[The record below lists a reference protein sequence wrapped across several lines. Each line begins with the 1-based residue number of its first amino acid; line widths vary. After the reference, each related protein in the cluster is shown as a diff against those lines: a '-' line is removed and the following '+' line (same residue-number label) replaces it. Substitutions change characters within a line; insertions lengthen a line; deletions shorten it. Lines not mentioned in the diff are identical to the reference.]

1 MTTRSLNLLNIGLMI
16 ISCIVAFIIPFELF
30 LFSYAILGP
39 LHYLTEISWLHKRN
53 YFVEG
58 KYDYLWLILLCVFGT
73 FGYFGMKGF
82 NAWNYLTPF
91 IALISALA
99 FYLIKNR
106 YLKILCIFFA
116 FLIAVALKSSQFY
129 IIFFIVFL
137 PTILHV
143 FVFTGS
149 FILYGAIK
157 SKSVSAFISLAV
169 FVVCALS
176 FFYIQPDFSNYIV
189 GDYIKNSY
197 KDFSSLNHYL
207 LNVFQLEHLAEFDQ
221 KSFSIIFNSENGYK
235 VMRFIAFA
243 YTYHYLNW
251 FSKTS
256 IIKWHQVEKKYLW
269 GTLAVWLIA
278 IGIYAKDYETGL
290 KFLFFLSVL
299 HVFLEFP
306 LNFKTFI
313 DIGKEVKGAFIPA
326 KVQTPISNKQKQGRK

>member
-1 MTTRSLNLLNIGLMI
+1 MTTRNLNLLNIGLMLL
-16 ISCIVAFIIPFELF
+16 STIVAFIIPFELF

-39 LHYLTEISWLHKRN
+39 LHYLTEIGWLHKRN

-73 FGYFGMKGF
+73 LGYFGIKGF
-82 NAWNYLTPF
+82 TTWNMYAPY
-91 IALISALA
+91 IAFMSALV
-99 FYLIKNR
+99 FYLVKNP
-106 YLKILCIFFA
+106 YLKFITIFIA
-116 FLIAVALKSSQFY
+116 FLIGVAFNTSQFY
-129 IIFFIVFL
+129 MIFFLVFL

-149 FILYGAIK
+149 FILHGAIK
-157 SKSVSAFISLAV
+157 SKSASAFVSLAV
-169 FVVCALS
+169 FIACALS
-176 FFYIQPDFSNYIV
+176 FFYIQPDFSHYLV

-197 KDFSSLNHYL
+197 RDFSVLNHYMI
-207 LNVFQLEHLAEFDQ
+207 NVFQLDHLAAFDQ
-221 KSFSIIFNSENGYK
+221 KAMSVIFNSDNGFK

-256 IIKWHQVEKKYLW
+256 IIKWHQVEKKYLIA
-269 GTLAVWLIA
+269 TLAVWLIA
-278 IGIYAKDYETGL
+278 IGIYARDYQTGL

-313 DIGKEVKGAFIPA
+313 DLGKEVKGVFVPA
-326 KVQTPISNKQKQGRK
+326 QVKAVVGRKQSAGKK

>member
-1 MTTRSLNLLNIGLMI
+1 MTTRDLNLLNIGLML

-39 LHYLTEISWLHKRN
+39 LHYLTEIGWLHKRN

-58 KYDYLWLILLCVFGT
+58 KYDYLWLVLLCVFGT
-73 FGYFGMKGF
+73 LGYFGFKGF
-82 NAWNYLTPF
+82 TTWNMYAPY
-91 IALISALA
+91 IAFMSAFV
-99 FYLIKNR
+99 FYMLKNT
-106 YLKILCIFFA
+106 YLKILAIVIA
-116 FLIAVALKSSQFY
+116 FLIGVAFNTTQFY
-129 IIFFIVFL
+129 FIFFLIFL

-149 FILYGAIK
+149 FILHGAIK
-157 SKSVSAFISLAV
+157 SKSASAFVSLFV
-169 FVVCALS
+169 FVGCALS
-176 FFYIQPDFSNYIV
+176 FFYIQPDFSNYLV

-197 KDFSSLNHYL
+197 RDFSSVNFYL
-207 LNVFQLEHLAEFDQ
+207 IKVFQLENLANFDQ
-221 KSFSIIFNSENGYK
+221 KALSVVFSSENGYR

-256 IIKWHQVEKKYLW
+256 IIKWHQVEKKYLIATFGIW
-269 GTLAVWLIA
+269 LLAL
-278 IGIYAKDYETGL
+278 GIYARDYATGL

-313 DIGKEVKGAFIPA
+313 DLGKEVKGVFVPA
-326 KVQTPISNKQKQGRK
+326 EVKVAGSRKQSVGKK